1 MSTIGPQRNIITPRA
16 VMLTAVLS
24 SVVLV
29 ILIAF
34 EAAPRAAV
42 RPPPPPSSQTP
53 GQTPAPAQT
62 PPAQEPVVRISTEL
76 VQIDIVVTNR
86 EGKLVGDLKRED
98 FQLLE
103 DGVPQQLSHFA
114 VGTSTR
120 PATWLTAERPRRN
133 PSEATLVQPVEV
145 PNRYVVLAVDDIHI
159 APENL
164 AYAKQMLQ
172 RFLREQMTSGD
183 QVAVATTTGAL
194 GLLQQFTNE
203 RPVIERAINRL
214 TSQQRSATTAFDI
227 PRITD
232 YQAELI
238 DIGDQDA
245 TELAVQEILRNE
257 NPQQAGPPRGGRSQP
272 GQINEGGMSPRERAA
287 SQARSRARMIVNEN
301 AHFTQAT
308 LSTLENLIRS
318 LRDLPG
324 RKLMVLLSDGFFM
337 GGSSGN
343 KSLDIRRVTDA
354 ATRAGVVI
362 YAMDTRGLYATNPAG
377 DASQP
382 SGFEQALPGARSRIE
397 SSGLEARRNGL
408 NALARDT
415 GGFPVFDTNDFSVGL
430 KRILADNET
439 YYVLAWEPEQ
449 SYRDG
454 RFRKIEVKLLGHPEL
469 KVRTRKGYFAPDER
483 AKAKE
488 VEKAK
493 EIERKGEKA
502 ILAAKQEQ
510 IRGGLAALFPLR
522 AVPVELAADFI
533 DTTESG
539 AVALVTV
546 QIEAATLN
554 FASANGM
561 QKTALD
567 VVTVIFDEKGKTVTN
582 FSDRLNLNL
591 QPQIHEQVIRRGLL
605 YRKMVPLKP
614 GFYQVRL
621 AVREEGS
628 GQLGSASRWV
638 EITDVAQKK
647 LTLSSILI
655 TGTDPLSETPGSK
668 DDPKIGGYE
677 PRPTQAQRRFAQ
689 GGSIDFLLFAYNA
702 RLAEGQADL
711 VVQSQIF
718 SGSKLIYSTP
728 LTRITSEGAPD
739 LQRLPY
745 AARLSLNAFDPG
757 EYELRLLVIDRLA
770 KATADRRV
778 NFTIT
783 K

>member
-1 MSTIGPQRNIITPRA
+1 MSAGPQRNFNIPRA
-16 VMLTAVLS
+16 VTLTAVLS
-24 SVVLV
+24 IVVLV
-29 ILIAF
+29 MIAAF
-34 EAAPRAAV
+34 EAAPRTAV
-42 RPPPPPSSQTP
+42 RAQERPPQPA
-53 GQTPAPAQT
+53 QTPAQTQT
-62 PPAQEPVVRISTEL
+62 PPAQEPVVRIATEL

-114 VGTSTR
+114 VGTATR

-133 PSEATLVQPVEV
+133 PSESTVVQPVEV

-183 QVAVATTTGAL
+183 QVAVATTTGSL

-203 RPVIERAINRL
+203 RPVLERAINRL
-214 TSQQRSATTAFDI
+214 TSQQRSATNAFDV

-238 DIGDQDA
+238 DLGDQDA
-245 TELAVQEILRNE
+245 TELAVQEILRLE
-257 NPQQAGPPRGGRSQP
+257 NPQPPQPPRGGRSSSQA
-272 GQINEGGMSPRERAA
+272 NEGGMSPRERAA
-287 SQARSRARMIVNEN
+287 VQARSRARMIVTEN
-301 AHFTQAT
+301 AHFTQST

-337 GGSSGN
+337 GGSIGN

-382 SGFEQALPGARSRIE
+382 SGIEQTLPGARARIE
-397 SSGLEARRNGL
+397 GSGLEARRNGL

-469 KVRTRKGYFAPDER
+469 KVRTRKGYFAPDDR

-510 IRGGLAALFPLR
+510 LRVGLAALFPLR

-533 DTTESG
+533 DTLESG
-539 AVALVTV
+539 AVALVTA

-554 FASANGM
+554 FAAANGM

-567 VVTVIFDEKGKTVTN
+567 VVTVIFDEKGKVVTN

-591 QPQIHEQVIRRGLL
+591 QPQVHEQVLRRGLL
-605 YRKMVPLKP
+605 YRKLVQLKP

-621 AVREEGS
+621 AIREEGS

-638 EITDVAQKK
+638 EITDITQKK

-655 TGTDPLSETPGSK
+655 TGSDPLSGSPGSPGSK

-677 PRPTQAQRRFAQ
+677 PRPTQAQRRFASD
-689 GGSIDFLLFAYNA
+689 GSIDFLLFAYNA

-718 SGSKLIYSTP
+718 SGSKLVYSTP

-745 AARLSLNAFDPG
+745 AARLSLNTFDPG

>member
-1 MSTIGPQRNIITPRA
+1 MSTIGPQRNIIIPRA
-16 VMLTAVLS
+16 VMLTAALS
-24 SVVLV
+24 AIVLV
-29 ILIAF
+29 ILAAF
-34 EAAPRAAV
+34 GAAGRAQE
-42 RPPPPPSSQTP
+42 RPPQPAQTP
-53 GQTPAPAQT
+53 AQTPAPAQT

-114 VGTSTR
+114 VGTAMR
-120 PATWLTAERPRRN
+120 PATWLTTERTRRN
-133 PSEATLVQPVEV
+133 SSESTVAQPVEV
-145 PNRYVVLAVDDIHI
+145 PNRYVVLAVDDTHI

-172 RFLREQMTSGD
+172 RFLRDQMTSGD
-183 QVAVATTTGAL
+183 QVAVATTTGSL
-194 GLLQQFTNE
+194 GLLQQFTND
-203 RPVIERAINRL
+203 RPVLERAINRL
-214 TSQQRSATTAFDI
+214 TSQQRTATTSFDI

-238 DIGDQDA
+238 DLGDQDA

-257 NPQQAGPPRGGRSQP
+257 NPQAAGPPRGGRTPQP
-272 GQINEGGMSPRERAA
+272 GQSNEGGMSPRERAA
-287 SQARSRARMIVNEN
+287 TQARSRARMIVNEN

-337 GGSSGN
+337 GGSIGN

-382 SGFEQALPGARSRIE
+382 SGIEQALPGARARIE
-397 SSGLEARRNGL
+397 GSSLEARRNGL

-415 GGFPVFDTNDFSVGL
+415 GGFPVFDTNDFSLGL

-469 KVRTRKGYFAPDER
+469 KVRTRKGYFAPDEK

-533 DTTESG
+533 DTPESG

-554 FASANGM
+554 FAAANGM

-567 VVTVIFDEKGKTVTN
+567 VVTVVFDEKGKTVTS

-591 QPQIHEQVIRRGLL
+591 QPQIHEQVIRRGLH
-605 YRKMVPLKP
+605 YRKLVPLKP

-621 AVREEGS
+621 AIREEGS

-655 TGTDPLSETPGSK
+655 TSNDPPSGSK
-668 DDPKIGGYE
+668 DDPQIGGYE
-677 PRPTQAQRRFAQ
+677 PRPTQAQRRFTPD
-689 GGSIDFLLFAYNA
+689 GSIDFLLFAYNA

-718 SGSKLIYSTP
+718 SGSKLVYSTP

-745 AARLSLNAFDPG
+745 AARLSLSAFDPG